1 MCSNVHNPNLF
12 QIAHVWV
19 QYFII
24 ITQPE
29 TEDNLCTAAM
39 ILFNILLKCYNNKF
53 VHFTKVYYHIQP
65 SDLKLSGASVSP
77 TSEVC
82 ISALLLVLAVGSE
95 EVLHYVHTK
104 FIENWSTLAKVKMDG
119 PTDKIII

>member
-1 MCSNVHNPNLF
+1 MCSNAQNPNLF
-12 QIAHVWV
+12 KILHVWL
-19 QYFII
+19 QCFII

-29 TEDNLCTAAM
+29 SEDNLCTAAM

-65 SDLKLSGASVSP
+65 SDLKLSGESVSP
-77 TSEVC
+77 TSEVGT
-82 ISALLLVLAVGSE
+82 SALLLVLAVGSE

-104 FIENWSTLAKVKMDG
+104 FIEN
-119 PTDKIII
+119 